1 MSDQEEFRVILSYAQ
16 MAAILE
22 FESLSETEIGSNRI
36 FGSLR
41 LVGGIIE
48 LAGAGVLCAAP
59 EPTLVTKAG
68 CIAMGVHGADQSSAG
83 MHQVITGRATD
94 SFAFKIGAS
103 AGEMMGASRETAR
116 VIGLATE
123 FAVPLSTASLYS
135 ALRVS
140 SVRAG
145 RMTVAVSERPLH
157 AANNSVGGHTI
168 KYHVNKDITALQKRL
183 KKKRNTEVM
192 STFESL
198 DKAEWAVSQALRA
211 QRYKVLA
218 YSQAKFLR
226 TNNRATLK
234 MSFVEDV
241 GWGIARTAPDTPVGM
256 KNVVVVVEFTQFNHM
271 PAFIVTAY
279 PTL

>member
-1 MSDQEEFRVILSYAQ
+1 MSDQEEFRVVLSYAQ

-22 FESLSETEIGSNRI
+22 HESLSETEIRSNRI

-59 EPTLVTKAG
+59 EPTLVTKVG
-68 CIAMGVHGADQSSAG
+68 CVAMGVHGADQSSAG
-83 MHQVITGRATD
+83 MHQLVTGKATD

-103 AGEMMGASRETAR
+103 TAGMMGASQTGAR

-123 FAVPLSTASLYS
+123 FAVPLSTASLYG
-135 ALRVS
+135 AFRVS

-145 RMTVAVSERPLH
+145 KMTIAVSEQPLH
-157 AANNSVGGHTI
+157 AANNSIGGHTI
-168 KYHVNKDITALQKRL
+168 KFHVNKDVTALQKRL
-183 KKKRNTEVM
+183 KKKRNADVM

-198 DKAEWAVSQALRA
+198 DKAEWAVSQALRKN
-211 QRYKVLA
+211 RYKVLA
-218 YSQAKFLR
+218 YSQLKLLRKNNRVTLKAKF
-226 TNNRATLK
+226 
-234 MSFVEDV
+234 VGDV
-241 GWGIARTAPDTPVGM
+241 GWGIARAAPDTPLGM
-256 KNVVVVVEFTQFNHM
+256 RHVVVIVEFTEYNHM

-279 PTL
+279 PVL

>member
-1 MSDQEEFRVILSYAQ
+1 MSDQEEFHVVLSYAQ

-22 FESLSETEIGSNRI
+22 HESLSETEIRSNRI

-59 EPTLVTKAG
+59 EPTLVTKVG
-68 CIAMGVHGADQSSAG
+68 CVAMGVHGADQSSAG
-83 MHQVITGRATD
+83 MHQLVTGKSTD

-103 AGEMMGASRETAR
+103 TAGMLGASKTGAR

-123 FAVPLSTASLYS
+123 FAVPLSTASLYG
-135 ALRVS
+135 AFRVS

-145 RMTVAVSERPLH
+145 KMTLVVSERFPN
-157 AANNSVGGHTI
+157 APVKGPGGHAMQH
-168 KYHVNKDITALQKRL
+168 HVGKDIDALQKRL
-183 KKKRNTEVM
+183 KRKRAADVM
-192 STFESL
+192 STFTSL
-198 DKAEWAVSQALRA
+198 EKAEWAVSRTLQRH
-211 QRYKVLA
+211 RYKILA
-218 YSQAKFLR
+218 YSKAKLLR
-226 TNNRATLK
+226 TSNRLTVK

-241 GWGIARTAPDTPVGM
+241 GWGITRLAPDVPVGM
-256 KNVVVVVEFTQFNHM
+256 KNVVVVIKFTEYNHM

-279 PTL
+279 PVP